1 MAGDISPAS
10 QRLISCDFMTSSYRI
25 VGKTIVSNTGLMG
38 VMNDST
44 SAFMEII
51 DAKMARVHMPTK
63 LVDHFEVIRVV
74 KPQVLAVCLTRREDI
89 GPQAL
94 ARGGYVRLT
103 EYPVR
108 IATQVYELEGT
119 LEWAGRFEFSTIM
132 VEGSREFVPIYNGSL
147 TAILIPTFK
156 IESPA
161 FLFNRRHVDL
171 LALKSQ
177 QVKD

>member
-1 MAGDISPAS
+1 MVGDLSPNS
-10 QRLISCDFMTSSYRI
+10 QHLISCDFLTSSYRI
-25 VGKTIVSNTGLMG
+25 VGKTMVSNTGLMG

-44 SAFMEII
+44 SAFMEIL

-132 VEGSREFVPIYNGSL
+132 VEGTREFVPIYNGSL
-147 TAILIPTFK
+147 TAILIPSFK
-156 IESPA
+156 IESQA
-161 FLFNRRHVDL
+161 FLFNRHHVDL